1 MQHTPANQYIAIIQT
16 DDEEMTRDI
25 VEYDAFSASEAQAY
39 AFDDL
44 ADNQRVVSIWLRI
57 L

>member
-1 MQHTPANQYIAIIQT
+1 MQHPAVNQYIACIET
-16 DDEEMTRDI
+16 NEDELKRDFF
-25 VEYDAFSASEAQAY
+25 EYDALSASEAQAY

-44 ADNQRVVSIWLRI
+44 ESNQRVVSIWLRV

>member
-1 MQHTPANQYIAIIQT
+1 MQHTPANSYMAIIQT
-16 DDEEMTRDI
+16 DDDEITREI

-44 ADNQRVVSIWLRI
+44 ADNQRVISVWLRV